1 MEIALFHS
9 QKARTRPGRVRT
21 SLESGKLGNNYNTFF
36 ATMIMR
42 WNYSSYKDPFMH
54 KRALLSIDGGGIRG
68 IIPLCALAEM
78 ERQIGK
84 STRDVFSFISGTST
98 GAIITGGLASG
109 MSAEAMLT
117 LYQEMGSQAFRFDLF
132 GFIFSLGSFRYRSKP
147 LATLMS
153 TYFKEST
160 LNSLPIDVLIP
171 ATRVSD
177 GKPWYFVRD
186 NPCNAGKTGKVKL
199 VDCVTASAAAPTFF
213 EAYDVP
219 DIGPCIDGGVGI
231 AGNPIYQTCV
241 EAFYY
246 TPEGTYVPSET
257 LVVSLGTGYG
267 PTAAAPHNLVNWVEW
282 VVGELLA
289 IPADQQ
295 TQLVLRH
302 FETAGTTRINPAL
315 PHDISMDDV
324 SAVSELMKIGRAF
337 AAKLDWNDILSGK
350 LSLKCQSRMQRAN

>member
-1 MEIALFHS
+1 
-9 QKARTRPGRVRT
+9 
-21 SLESGKLGNNYNTFF
+21 
-36 ATMIMR
+36 
-42 WNYSSYKDPFMH
+42 MH

-78 ERQIGK
+78 ERQLGK
-84 STRDVFSFISGTST
+84 QCREVFSFISGTST

-109 MSAEAMLT
+109 ISVESLLK
-117 LYQEMGSQAFRFDLF
+117 LYQEMGSQAFRFDLW
-132 GFIFSLGSFRYRSKP
+132 GFITSLGSFKYRSKP
-147 LATLMS
+147 LAELMT
-153 TYFKEST
+153 TYFKDAT

-219 DIGPCIDGGVGI
+219 DIGPCVDGGVGI
-231 AGNPIYQTCV
+231 AGNPVYQTCV

-246 TPEGTYVPSET
+246 TPEGMYIPAET

-267 PTAAAPHNLVNWVEW
+267 PTAATPHNLVNWVEW

-289 IPADQQ
+289 LPADQQ

-302 FETAGTTRINPAL
+302 FQTAGTTRINPAL
-315 PHDISMDDV
+315 PHDIGMDDI
-324 SAVSELMKIGRAF
+324 SAVAELMKIGRAF

-350 LSLKCQSRMQRAN
+350 LALKSKPRMQRAD

>member
-1 MEIALFHS
+1 
-9 QKARTRPGRVRT
+9 
-21 SLESGKLGNNYNTFF
+21 
-36 ATMIMR
+36 
-42 WNYSSYKDPFMH
+42 MH
-54 KRALLSIDGGGIRG
+54 KRALLSVDGGGIRG

-78 ERQIGK
+78 ERQLGRL
-84 STRDVFSFISGTST
+84 SREVFSFVSGTST

-109 MSAEAMLT
+109 MSAEAMLA
-117 LYQEMGSQAFRFDLF
+117 LYQQLGSQAFRFDLL
-132 GFIFSLGSFRYRSKP
+132 GFVTSLGSFRYRSKP
-147 LATLMS
+147 LAELMTS
-153 TYFKEST
+153 YFKDAT

-186 NPCNAGKTGKVKL
+186 NPCNAGKTGGVKL
-199 VDCVTASAAAPTFF
+199 VDCVTASGAAPTFF

-219 DIGPCIDGGVGI
+219 EIGPCIDGGVGI
-231 AGNPIYQTCV
+231 AGNPVYQACV

-246 TPEGTYVPSET
+246 TTPGSYVPAET

-267 PTAAAPHNLVNWVEW
+267 PTAATPHNLVNWVEW

-302 FETAGTTRINPAL
+302 FQTAGTTRINPAL

-324 SAVSELMKIGRAF
+324 NAVADLMKIGRAF

-350 LSLKCQSRMQRAN
+350 LALKPNAHLQRAN